1 MKDMQRY
8 KSKEGLLSINMDK
21 IVQKSGFSKKEL
33 LLLKPLL
40 KEPWREFTL
49 SEIKRSSGNKSHH
62 YVFEALK
69 QFSSFGMLKEEKRG
83 NTNTYCLN
91 EHNTDFSYLSLLEA
105 LIKQERKDIPF
116 NNVLKVVEKI
126 KNKFYSLLVV
136 GSYAEKKQKPNS
148 DMDLAIIIPDT
159 ESKKPYEAALRE
171 GEFTIPEI
179 HGLVFSQS
187 ELLLMLTNKE
197 FNFGKEIVK
206 KHVLILGAEPYYKIL
221 FEAIQN
227 GFKG

>member
-1 MKDMQRY
+1 MQRY
-8 KSKEGLLSINMDK
+8 KSTEGVISINMDK
-21 IVQKSGFSKKEL
+21 TIQKIGFSKKEL
-33 LLLKPLL
+33 LLIKPLL

-49 SEIKRSSGNKSHH
+49 TEIKRSSGNKSHH

-69 QFSSFGMLKEEKRG
+69 QFSSFGILKEEKRG
-83 NTNTYCLN
+83 NTNNYRLN
-91 EHNTDFSYLSLLEA
+91 ELSTDISYLVLLEA
-105 LIKQERKDIPF
+105 LIRQERKDIPF

-126 KNKFYSLLVV
+126 KNKFYSLFVV

-159 ESKKPYEAALRE
+159 ESKKPYEVALKE

-179 HGLVFSQS
+179 HGLVFSET

-206 KHVLILGAEPYYKIL
+206 KHVLIAGAEPYYKIL
-221 FEAIQN
+221 FEALQN